1 MSEEPE
7 DYSDIVG
14 KPPAAKRGRKP
25 MEMSQDVIDE
35 ICQRLADGSSLRSI
49 CSDKHMPSMVTVMK
63 WLAQSPDFAKQY
75 SYARELQADAIFDEV
90 LDIADDGR
98 NDWMEEHGKDSE
110 GWKQNG
116 EALQRSRLR
125 IDARKWMAGKLR
137 PKKYGEKLL
146 LGEDADN
153 PLQKPEATI
162 DVFKLAEQ
170 LREAKRLSAVEPIE
184 LKALPKGDK

>member
-14 KPPAAKRGRKP
+14 KPPAVKRMGRPP
-25 MEMSQDVIDE
+25 MPFTEE
-35 ICQRLADGSSLRSI
+35 IADKICELLAEPLSLRKI
-49 CSDKHMPSMVTVMK
+49 CDMEGMPSKTTVLK
-63 WLAQSPDFAKQY
+63 WLDQHPEFARQ
-75 SYARELQADAIFDEV
+75 YARAREAQADAMIDDT
-90 LDIADDGR
+90 LDIADNKSLDPQDR
-98 NDWMEEHGKDSE
+98 
-110 GWKQNG
+110 
-116 EALQRSRLR
+116 RVR
-125 IDARKWMAGKLR
+125 IDTRKWLAGKLR
-137 PKKYGEKLL
+137 PKKYGEKIL